1 MRGPRPL
8 PVDPRVTCPEFPCV
22 VARRETVLSPWV
34 TVLEKEVCF
43 APGEEPQL
51 YHSVTQSAYV
61 AVFALTD
68 AGRIPIVSQYR
79 PAVEAYTWEFPA
91 GTVDAGEDPEHAAV
105 RELAEETGL
114 RLETIEELGPY
125 YPDTG
130 RLSVA
135 STAYFARCHGPG
147 ATRAVEAGI
156 TVRYVTLAELFD
168 MVRSGEFKH
177 QLHVALIAS
186 ALLRG
191 HIALG

>member
-1 MRGPRPL
+1 M
-8 PVDPRVTCPEFPCV
+8 TSPEFPRV
-22 VARRETVLSPWV
+22 VTRRETLLSPWV
-34 TVLEKEVCF
+34 TVLEKTVYF
-43 APGEEPQL
+43 APNQQPRVF
-51 YHSVTQSAYV
+51 HSIAQAAYV
-61 AVFALTD
+61 AVFAVTD
-68 AGRIPIVSQYR
+68 TGVIPIVSQYR

-105 RELAEETGL
+105 RELVEETGL
-114 RLETIEELGPY
+114 RVETIEELGPY

-156 TVRYVTLAELFD
+156 TVRYVTRAELFD
-168 MVRSGEFKH
+168 MVRTGEFKH

-191 HIALG
+191 HIALA